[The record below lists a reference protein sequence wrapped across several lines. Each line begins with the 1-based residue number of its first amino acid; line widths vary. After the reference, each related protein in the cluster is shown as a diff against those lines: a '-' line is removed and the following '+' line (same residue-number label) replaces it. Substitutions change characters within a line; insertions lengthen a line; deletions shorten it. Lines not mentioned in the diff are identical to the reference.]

1 MISEETGAGTPRAT
15 VLQRMRTNLL
25 ASEDYAIVYG
35 GREVAMQDTAL
46 RWLEP
51 VNGPVRWLTDL
62 PFAEAEHVPYLGARF
77 PAVAEALPEGG
88 RGFVVR
94 SQSRLSF
101 DLPEDYDRFRTAY
114 AIPRTMPQG
123 SVDIRILLDDKPVH
137 ERAGLTAADQA
148 EPVEIPLEG
157 ARRLTLEVA
166 YGPGLDVQDV
176 VHWIGP
182 ALIRDED

>member
-1 MISEETGAGTPRAT
+1 
-15 VLQRMRTNLL
+15 
-25 ASEDYAIVYG
+25 
-35 GREVAMQDTAL
+35 
-46 RWLEP
+46 
-51 VNGPVRWLTDL
+51 
-62 PFAEAEHVPYLGARF
+62 
-77 PAVAEALPEGG
+77 
-88 RGFVVR
+88 
-94 SQSRLSF
+94 
-101 DLPEDYDRFRTAY
+101 
-114 AIPRTMPQG
+114 MPQG